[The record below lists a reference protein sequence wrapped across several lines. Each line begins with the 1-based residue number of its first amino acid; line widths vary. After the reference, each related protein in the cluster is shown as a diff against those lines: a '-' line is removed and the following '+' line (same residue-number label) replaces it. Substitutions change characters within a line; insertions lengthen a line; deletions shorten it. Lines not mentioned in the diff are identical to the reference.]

1 MKPDYGL
8 RLLQDGVSRNVDL
21 FFYDFTL
28 FSITILGEGQ
38 YSTMVE
44 KPHDGQWFA
53 LSLDFD
59 RRQLENIL
67 MKAPRAVRDDVERKL
82 SIEPATPRS
91 IELVEPIRVPV
102 RARLGQLQRN
112 QTEVFVPLVCQEVL
126 RATTDAPGEAQPE
139 NAGVIVV
146 SRSTV
151 EALQPAATL
160 ATLRTW
166 VETARNAGDV
176 CRSIQ
181 LRFSGYDTDTRE
193 IWEIPEVRRFVHSLD
208 QGFPFWFYLADLR
221 SDFLKVLAFCLCRV
235 STTRPGA
242 TAINQTDFAAF
253 LERHFGA
260 MNQLLEH
267 WSVSDEENE
276 RVSNEV
282 LAYFERARILN

>member
-28 FSITILGEGQ
+28 FSITILGDGQ

-53 LSLDFD
+53 LSLDFN
-59 RRQLENIL
+59 RRQLEDIL
-67 MKAPRAVRDDVERKL
+67 ANAPRAVREDVERKL
-82 SIEPATPRS
+82 SVEPAAARS

-102 RARLGQLQRN
+102 RARLGQPQRN
-112 QTEVFVPLVCQEVL
+112 QAEAFVPLVCQEVL
-126 RATTDAPGEAQPE
+126 RSTADSPGDAKPD

-146 SRSTV
+146 ARSEV
-151 EALQPAATL
+151 EAFQPAATL
-160 ATLRTW
+160 KALRAR
-166 VETARNAGDV
+166 VETSRNPRDV

-193 IWEIPEVRRFVHSLD
+193 VWDIPEVRRFVQSLD
-208 QGFPFWFYLADLR
+208 QDFPFWFYVADLR
-221 SDFLKVLAFCLCRV
+221 SDFLKALAFCLCRV
-235 STTRPGA
+235 STARPGA